1 MSNTPVSPCRLS
13 LKTLSTKYK
22 LYDGPDALIAN
33 KLLELGELKLYS
45 DYFRRHKQ
53 NNVDEPDELVDEPTF
68 TLI

>member
-1 MSNTPVSPCRLS
+1 MYKLQIIF
-13 LKTLSTKYK
+13 TKYT
-22 LYDGPDALIAN
+22 LYEGPNALIAN